1 MLIKY
6 RGVMLIK
13 LYRGGSDVNQVV
25 QRWELIKFTEVG
37 VMLIKF
43 TEVGV
48 MLIKLYR
55 GVNQVVQRWE

>member
-1 MLIKY
+1 
-6 RGVMLIK
+6 MLIK
-13 LYRGGSDVNQVV
+13 LYRGGSFINQVNQ
-25 QRWELIKFTEVG
+25 
-37 VMLIKF
+37 

>member
-1 MLIKY
+1 
-6 RGVMLIK
+6 MLIK

-25 QRWELIKFTEVG
+25 
-37 VMLIKF
+37 

-55 GVNQVVQRWE
+55 GGSDVNVQRWE